1 MKEKKPTDLQKAFV
15 REFPKDNNGKE
26 AAIRAGYSKK
36 YAKQQAYE
44 NLTKPYLK
52 KMIEEKQEKLAEK
65 AQVSA
70 EFVINNFLEILNFNK
85 QVEEFTQGDGE
96 NVRVKKK
103 MIDAQAALKASELL
117 GKHLGLFVEKL
128 QLTGKDGKDLIPIEE
143 RKTNLA
149 RKLASF
155 LAVQSS
161 TLNKD

>member
-1 MKEKKPTDLQKAFV
+1 MKEKKLTPKQKAFA
-15 REFPKDNNGKE
+15 REYVKDGNGTQ
-26 AAIRAGYSKK
+26 AAIKAGYSKN
-36 YAKQQAYE
+36 AAQEIAYE
-44 NLTKPYLK
+44 NLRKPQIK
-52 KMIEEKQEKLAEK
+52 EVIEAKQAILAEK

-128 QLTGKDGKDLIPIEE
+128 QVTGKDGKDLIPIDE

-155 LAVQSS
+155 LAKQTNDSD
-161 TLNKD
+161 N

>member
-1 MKEKKPTDLQKAFV
+1 MKEKKLTPKQKAFA
-15 REFPKDNNGKE
+15 REYVKDNNGKE
-26 AAIRAGYSKK
+26 AAIRAGYDEK

-52 KMIEEKQEKLAEK
+52 EVIQEKQAVLAEK

-85 QVEEFTQGDGE
+85 QIEEFTQNDGE

-128 QLTGKDGKDLIPIEE
+128 QVTGKDGKDLIPIEE

-155 LAVQSS
+155 LAKE
-161 TLNKD
+161 TIDNKD

>member
-1 MKEKKPTDLQKAFV
+1 MKEKKLTPKQRAFA
-15 REFPKDNNGKE
+15 REYVKEGNATE
-26 AAIRAGYSKK
+26 AAKKAGYSKT
-36 YAKQQAYE
+36 AARQIGSE
-44 NLTKPYLK
+44 NLSKPY
-52 KMIEEKQEKLAEK
+52 IQEEIQEKQAVLAEK

-85 QVEEFTQGDGE
+85 QVEEFTQNDGE

-128 QLTGKDGKDLIPIEE
+128 QVTGKDGKDLIPIEE

-155 LAVQSS
+155 LAKE
-161 TLNKD
+161 TIDNKD

>member
-1 MKEKKPTDLQKAFV
+1 MKEKKLTPKQKAFA
-15 REFPKDNNGKE
+15 REYVKEGNATE
-26 AAIRAGYSKK
+26 AAKKAGYSKT
-36 YAKQQAYE
+36 AARQIGSE
-44 NLTKPYLK
+44 NLSKPY
-52 KMIEEKQEKLAEK
+52 IQEEIQEKQVILAEK

-85 QVEEFTQGDGE
+85 QIEEFTQGDGE

-128 QLTGKDGKDLIPIEE
+128 QVTGKDGKDLMPIEE

-155 LAVQSS
+155 LAKQTNDSD
-161 TLNKD
+161 N

>member
-1 MKEKKPTDLQKAFV
+1 MKEKKLTPKQKAFA
-15 REFPKDNNGKE
+15 REYVKEGNGTQ
-26 AAIRAGYSKK
+26 AAIKAGYSKNT
-36 YAKQQAYE
+36 AQEIAYE
-44 NLTKPYLK
+44 NLRKPQIK
-52 KMIEEKQEKLAEK
+52 EVIEAKQAVLAEK

-117 GKHLGLFVEKL
+117 GKHLGLFVDKL
-128 QLTGKDGKDLIPIEE
+128 QVTGKDGKDLIPIEE

-155 LAVQSS
+155 LAKE
-161 TLNKD
+161 TIDNKD

>member
-1 MKEKKPTDLQKAFV
+1 MKEKKLTPKQKAFA
-15 REFPKDNNGKE
+15 REYVKEGNATE
-26 AAIRAGYSKK
+26 AAKKAGYSKT
-36 YAKQQAYE
+36 AARQIGSE
-44 NLTKPYLK
+44 NLSKPY
-52 KMIEEKQEKLAEK
+52 IQEEIQEKQAVLAEK

-85 QVEEFTQGDGE
+85 QVEEFTQNDGE

-117 GKHLGLFVEKL
+117 GKHLGLFVDKL
-128 QLTGKDGKDLIPIEE
+128 QVTGKDGKDLIPIEE

-155 LAVQSS
+155 LAKE
-161 TLNKD
+161 TIDNKD

>member
-1 MKEKKPTDLQKAFV
+1 MKEKKLTPKQKAFA
-15 REFPKDNNGKE
+15 REYVKEGNGTQ
-26 AAIRAGYSKK
+26 AAIKAGYSKN
-36 YAKQQAYE
+36 AAQEIAYE
-44 NLTKPYLK
+44 NLRKPQIK
-52 KMIEEKQEKLAEK
+52 EVIEAKQAILAEK

-117 GKHLGLFVEKL
+117 GKHLGLFVDKL
-128 QLTGKDGKDLIPIEE
+128 QVTGKDGKDLIPIDE

-155 LAVQSS
+155 LAKQTNDSD
-161 TLNKD
+161 N

>member
-1 MKEKKPTDLQKAFV
+1 MKEKKLTPKQKAFA
-15 REFPKDNNGKE
+15 REYLKEGNGTQ
-26 AAIRAGYSKK
+26 AAINAGYSENS
-36 YAKQQAYE
+36 ARVIASQ
-44 NLTKPYLK
+44 NLTKLNIK
-52 KMIEEKQEKLAEK
+52 EEVEAKQEKLAEK

-70 EFVINNFLEILNFNK
+70 EFLINNFLEILNFNK

-128 QLTGKDGKDLIPIEE
+128 QVTGKDGKDLIPIDE

-155 LAVQSS
+155 LTREAVK
-161 TLNKD
+161 TEE

>member
-1 MKEKKPTDLQKAFV
+1 MKEKKLTTKEKAFA
-15 REFPKDNNGKE
+15 REYVKE
-26 AAIRAGYSKK
+26 GNATQAAKKAGYSKTS
-36 YAKQQAYE
+36 ARQIGSE
-44 NLTKPYLK
+44 NLSKPY
-52 KMIEEKQEKLAEK
+52 IQEVIQEKQAILAEK

-128 QLTGKDGKDLIPIEE
+128 QVTGKDGKDLIPIDE

-155 LAVQSS
+155 LAKQTNDSD
-161 TLNKD
+161 N

>member
-1 MKEKKPTDLQKAFV
+1 MKEKKLTPKQKAFA
-15 REFPKDNNGKE
+15 REYIKDNNGKE
-26 AAIRAGYSKK
+26 AAIRAGYDEK

-52 KMIEEKQEKLAEK
+52 EVIQEKQAVLAEK
-65 AQVSA
+65 AQISA

-85 QVEEFTQGDGE
+85 QIEEFYQGDGE
-96 NVRVKKK
+96 NIRVKKK
-103 MIDAQAALKASELL
+103 MIDAQAALKASEML

-128 QLTGKDGKDLIPIEE
+128 QVTGKDGKDLMPIEE

-155 LAVQSS
+155 LARETIDSK
-161 TLNKD
+161 N